1 MSTLAIPT
9 ARAKSSFLSRVTL
22 GRTLSALAILF
33 LLFDAG
39 IKLTGLDIVAQTMT
53 QLGYPV
59 SSALGIGLLELACI
73 ALYVVPRTS
82 TFGVVVLT
90 GYLGG
95 AVASHV
101 RVGNPL
107 FSHVLFPV
115 YIATL
120 LWAGLYLRDSRL
132 GILLSLRRD
141 A

>member
-9 ARAKSSFLSRVTL
+9 ARPKSWFVNRVTV
-22 GRTLSALAILF
+22 GRALSAFAVLF

-59 SSALGIGLLELACI
+59 SSALGIGLVELACI
-73 ALYVVPRTS
+73 VLYVVPRTS
-82 TFGVVVLT
+82 VLGVVILT

-101 RVGNPL
+101 RVGNPV

-115 YIATL
+115 YIAIL

-132 GILLSLRRD
+132 GVLLSLRRD